1 MDIFWTL
8 FKSNLSKRVRD
19 GFAIGYNI
27 IFPFVLIIILGA
39 LLKGSYNNIIT
50 SYQYYTL
57 VTIPFCTLYSVI
69 TAAYAGKDEA
79 YSNTAVRILTAP
91 VKRREIVLSKLLS
104 CVVVFSICNMIVLL
118 SCSLVWR
125 LPIWDKLIPVL
136 ILLTAETFFSC
147 GLGLFIG
154 FGMKNFVVVKNI
166 INVPIC
172 IFAIIGGSF
181 YPVGS
186 LNRGWQA
193 VFHLSPLT
201 WINKSIF
208 QYLYDMNQRDA
219 VISLFIITAVFLV
232 LGFIMSTA
240 GIIWFKKEEYLNGD
254 LPGYQK

>member
-1 MDIFWTL
+1 MGIFWTL

-19 GFAIGYNI
+19 GFAVGYNI
-27 IFPFVLIIILGA
+27 IFPFILIIILGA
-39 LLKGSYNNIIT
+39 LLKGSYNKIIT

-57 VTIPFCTLYSVI
+57 VTVPFCILYSII

-79 YSNTAVRILTAP
+79 CSNTAARILAAP
-91 VKRREIVLSKLLS
+91 VKKIEIVLSKLLS
-104 CVVVFSICNMIVLL
+104 CVVVFALCNIIVLL
-118 SCSLVWR
+118 SCSLILRV
-125 LPIWDKLIPVL
+125 PIWGKLIPVI

-147 GLGLFIG
+147 GLGLLIG

-166 INVPIC
+166 INIPIC
-172 IFAIIGGSF
+172 LFAIMGGSF

-193 VFHLSPLT
+193 VFYLSPLT

-208 QYLYDMNQRDA
+208 RYLYDVKQRDT
-219 VISLFIITAVFLV
+219 VHSMFIITAVFLV
-232 LGFIMSTA
+232 LGLIISA
-240 GIIWFKKEEYLNGD
+240 AAIIWFKKEEYLNGY